1 MREKISSLLKANF
14 FKGFAIYLGS
24 SVINKAIPFL
34 LLPILTKYLTPEEYG
49 VLAIYQVMIS
59 FVMPLIGMNMQNNI
73 TRNFFSRSKE
83 FVAQIIFNMLVVLTI
98 ASIAI
103 TFIVSVYLYFVGTN
117 FSIPN

>member
-1 MREKISSLLKANF
+1 MKINILGRFKSSF

-49 VLAIYQVMIS
+49 ILAIYQVMIS

-73 TRNFFSRSKE
+73 TRNFFSKSKE

-98 ASIAI
+98 AAIVI
-103 TFIVSVYLYFVGTN
+103 TFIISVYLYFGGTN
-117 FSIPN
+117 FSIP